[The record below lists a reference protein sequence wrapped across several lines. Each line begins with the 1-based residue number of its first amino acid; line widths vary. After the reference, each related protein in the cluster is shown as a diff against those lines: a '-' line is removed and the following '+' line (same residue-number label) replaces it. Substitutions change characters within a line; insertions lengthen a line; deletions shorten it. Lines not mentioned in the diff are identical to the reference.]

1 MKRLLLILAVV
12 GWLGLPGRAAG
23 AGDAAPAI
31 NLPSLGRGQVQLHAL
46 LPSGPVLLWFPAVT
60 PDDLTQAGALQQL
73 ASQHGAQLVIVPVVG
88 SDQARAQQMAG
99 QVPGAIVLLD
109 VDGRVVLSYAGE
121 YIAGVCPNP
130 NLFVV
135 TRTGT
140 IAAARQYPGIP
151 PSTLSEVLSQS
162 R

>member
-1 MKRLLLILAVV
+1 MTVRHLLLILAVV
-12 GWLGLPGRAAG
+12 GWLALPTRAAG

-46 LPSGPVLLWFPAVT
+46 LAGGPVLLWFPAVT
-60 PDDLTQAGALQQL
+60 PDDLARAGALQQL
-73 ASQHGAQLVIVPVVG
+73 AAQHGAQLVIVPVVG
-88 SDQARAQQMAG
+88 SEQARAQQI
-99 QVPGAIVLLD
+99 QVSGAIVLLD

-130 NLFVV
+130 NLFVI

-140 IAAARQYPGIP
+140 IAAARQYPGIS

>member
-1 MKRLLLILAVV
+1 VKRLFLVLAVA
-12 GWLGLPGRAAG
+12 GWLWLPARAAG
-23 AGDAAPAI
+23 VGDAAPAV
-31 NLPSLGRGQVQLHAL
+31 NLPSLGGGQVQLHAL
-46 LPSGPVLLWFPAVT
+46 LPNGPVLLWFTAVT
-60 PDDLTQAGALQQL
+60 SDDMAQAAALHQL

-88 SDQARAQQMAG
+88 ADQVRAQQIAG

-109 VDGRVVLSYAGE
+109 LDGRVVLSYAGE
-121 YIAGVCPNP
+121 YIVGVCPNP

-135 TRTGT
+135 TRTGA

-151 PSTLSEVLSQS
+151 PSNLSEVLSRS

>member
-1 MKRLLLILAVV
+1 MKRLFLILAVA
-12 GWLGLPGRAAG
+12 WLWLPARAAG

-31 NLPSLGRGQVQLHAL
+31 SLPSLGHGQVQLHAL
-46 LPSGPVLLWFPAVT
+46 LAGGPVLLWFPAVT
-60 PDDLTQAGALQQL
+60 SDDLAQAGALHQL

-88 SDQARAQQMAG
+88 ADQARAQQIAG
-99 QVPGAIVLLD
+99 QVPGVIVLLD
-109 VDGRVVLSYAGE
+109 PDGRVVLGYAGE

-135 TRTGT
+135 TQTGT

-151 PSTLSEVLSQS
+151 PSALSEVLSQS